1 MLEDVSSDTYHGKCM
16 QSPATI
22 ATITG
27 LGEAKLRLVLRTLQ
41 SIIEVLMAP
50 VFDDGELRG
59 KKTSSSW
66 NKRVSFAYRKVT

>member
-50 VFDDGELRG
+50 VLMM
-59 KKTSSSW
+59 
-66 NKRVSFAYRKVT
+66 VSCVARKQVQVGIKE